1 MLNLKEN
8 IYIIDGEKIK
18 AALGFHFPTRM
29 VVIKLSDETLF
40 VWSPIAGNDA
50 VFDEIDALGPVAH
63 LVAPNHLHHMH
74 LSHWIA
80 RYPDAMVWC
89 APRLKAKRPDL
100 KFAQDLSDQAPI
112 AWAGQIEQVIF
123 RNTITDEVVFFHRA
137 SNTIIV
143 TDIIQSMPRDW
154 YSGWR
159 RWIARMDL
167 MTERVPSMPRKYRLG
182 FRGSNLEDAYRIAA
196 RWPVQNLIM
205 AHGPVVTENAHSVFK
220 NAFAPVIG

>member
-1 MLNLKEN
+1 MLNLREN

-29 VVIKLSDETLF
+29 V
-40 VWSPIAGNDA
+40 
-50 VFDEIDALGPVAH
+50 
-63 LVAPNHLHHMH
+63 
-74 LSHWIA
+74 
-80 RYPDAMVWC
+80 WC
-89 APRLKAKRPDL
+89 PPRQIAKRPNL
-100 KFAQDLSDQAPI
+100 RFTQDLADQGAL
-112 AWAGQIEQVIF
+112 ACADQIDQVIF

-137 SNTIIV
+137 SNTILV

-167 MTERVPSMPRKYRLG
+167 MTERVPTMPRKYRLG
-182 FRGSNLEDAYRIAA
+182 FRGSNLGDAYRIAA

-205 AHGPVVTENAHSVFK
+205 AHGPVVTENAHSFFK

>member
-1 MLNLKEN
+1 
-8 IYIIDGEKIK
+8 
-18 AALGFHFPTRM
+18 
-29 VVIKLSDETLF
+29 
-40 VWSPIAGNDA
+40 
-50 VFDEIDALGPVAH
+50 
-63 LVAPNHLHHMH
+63 LHHMH

-123 RNTITDEVVFFHRA
+123 RNKITDEVVFFHRA

-220 NAFAPVIG
+220 TRLRQ